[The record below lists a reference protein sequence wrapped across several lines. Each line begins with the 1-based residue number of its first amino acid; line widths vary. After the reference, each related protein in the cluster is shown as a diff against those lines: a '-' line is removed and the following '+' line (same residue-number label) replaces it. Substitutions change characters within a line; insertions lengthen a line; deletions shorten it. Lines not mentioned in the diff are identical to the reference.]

1 MNGYEAGERLRPGD
15 MVYIGEDGKLHK
27 SHPKTPDMIGPS
39 EYYPPLVGSKEVP
52 VEDRKSIVFPF
63 GNPAMATI
71 IKSLVW
77 ATALVIITWM
87 TVGP

>member
-52 VEDRKSIVFPF
+52 VEDRKSID
-63 GNPAMATI
+63 PAMATI

-87 TVGP
+87 IVGP

>member
-1 MNGYEAGERLRPGD
+1 MNGYEAGERLRPVD

-52 VEDRKSIVFPF
+52 VEDRKSID
-63 GNPAMATI
+63 PAMATI